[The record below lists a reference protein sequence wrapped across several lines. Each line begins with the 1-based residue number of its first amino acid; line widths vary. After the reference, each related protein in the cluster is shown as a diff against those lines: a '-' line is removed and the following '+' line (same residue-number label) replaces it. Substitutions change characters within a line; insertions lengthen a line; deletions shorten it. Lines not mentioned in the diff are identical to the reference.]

1 MDREISQH
9 RDLEAY
15 THQRVTV
22 AFCDLI
28 GHGDPLLLIVQVSS
42 GTINY
47 TKGNIPFPWVEF

>member
-1 MDREISQH
+1 MGREITVNA
-9 RDLEAY
+9 LKAY

-28 GHGDPLLLIVQVSS
+28 GHGDPLLLIVQVSF

-47 TKGNIPFPWVEF
+47 AKGNVPFPLVEF